1 MEQQIIFY
9 QSETGNVN
17 INVTFYNESFWL
29 TQKNI
34 AQLFGVEVP
43 AISKYFKNIFESG
56 ELNENSVISKM
67 ETTASDGKNYLTSFY
82 NLDAIIAVGYR
93 VNSKQGSQ
101 FRIWA
106 TQRLKEHIIKG
117 FTLND
122 DRFKTGNSMNYFN
135 ELQER
140 IREIHISEKFFYQK
154 IKDIFTQAKTE
165 KYGIRFHIFL
175 NIYILSN

>member
-1 MEQQIIFY
+1 MENQIIFY

-43 AISKYFKNIFESG
+43 AISKHFKNIFESG

-93 VNSKQGSQ
+93 VKSKQG
-101 FRIWA
+101 
-106 TQRLKEHIIKG
+106 T
-117 FTLND
+117 
-122 DRFKTGNSMNYFN
+122 
-135 ELQER
+135 
-140 IREIHISEKFFYQK
+140 
-154 IKDIFTQAKTE
+154 
-165 KYGIRFHIFL
+165 
-175 NIYILSN
+175 